1 MMDRGQSGRHAPG
14 RTRQLGGHHGSFRN
28 CGREDSRGEQG
39 TGAQALAAWSGQKG
53 QVWLD
58 ELKQCVSADMMK
70 CRPNGKLTEA
80 QLLERIDAFFNEV
93 RG

>member
-1 MMDRGQSGRHAPG
+1 MALSGIAGERIHEANKARVRG
-14 RTRQLGGHHGSFRN
+14 
-28 CGREDSRGEQG
+28 
-39 TGAQALAAWSGQKG
+39 ALAAWSGQKG